1 MAIQWYPGHMTQAR
15 KKAEETMEFMDIVIE
30 VLDARV
36 PEASHNPVIN
46 EMRLFRQRPN
56 LKILNKSDLADPKAT
71 EAWLNYFNRQPNTKA
86 VALSCKKP
94 GEANKILKHCLALTP
109 HRGTHLKPLR
119 MMIMGIPNV
128 GKSTLMNAL
137 LNRRVAKVGDEPAVT
152 KSQQRFD
159 ISETMSITD
168 TPGMMWPKIQ
178 YESDGYMLAASHAI
192 GRNAVIDEDV
202 AIFLANNLLKSY
214 PALVNARYKLD
225 TMKHEGGF
233 LDVLK
238 MDGVD
243 LLEAI
248 ARRRSYKRHD
258 GLWDM
263 EKTAVAF
270 LTDYRSGAIGRI
282 SLETPMSRATMMQ
295 ETLPV
300 EANTEADIEVEAEK
314 PN

>member
-46 EMRLFRQRPN
+46 EMRLFRQRPH
-56 LKILNKSDLADPKAT
+56 LTILNKSDLADPKAT

-94 GEANKILKHCLALTP
+94 GEANKIPKLCLALTP

-119 MMIMGIPNV
+119 MLIMGIPNV

-202 AIFLANNLLKSY
+202 ALFLADNLLKTY
-214 PALVNARYKLD
+214 PALINARYKLD

-233 LDVLK
+233 LDVLN

-258 GLWDM
+258 GLYDM

-282 SLETPMSRATMMQ
+282 SLETPASRQLMMQ
-295 ETLPV
+295 KTLPV
-300 EANTEADIEVEAEK
+300 EPSDEALPEADEK
-314 PN
+314 LD

>member
-1 MAIQWYPGHMTQAR
+1 
-15 KKAEETMEFMDIVIE
+15 
-30 VLDARV
+30 
-36 PEASHNPVIN
+36 
-46 EMRLFRQRPN
+46 
-56 LKILNKSDLADPKAT
+56 
-71 EAWLNYFNRQPNTKA
+71 
-86 VALSCKKP
+86 
-94 GEANKILKHCLALTP
+94 
-109 HRGTHLKPLR
+109 
-119 MMIMGIPNV
+119 MIMGIPNV

-202 AIFLANNLLKSY
+202 AIFLANNLLKAY
-214 PALVNARYKLD
+214 PALINTRYKLD

-248 ARRRSYKRHD
+248 AKRRSYKRHD
-258 GLWDM
+258 GLTDM

-282 SLETPMSRATMMQ
+282 SLETPLSRSEMMQ
-295 ETLPV
+295 AFEPNVVYDAALEV
-300 EANTEADIEVEAEK
+300 NEDEAS
-314 PN
+314 